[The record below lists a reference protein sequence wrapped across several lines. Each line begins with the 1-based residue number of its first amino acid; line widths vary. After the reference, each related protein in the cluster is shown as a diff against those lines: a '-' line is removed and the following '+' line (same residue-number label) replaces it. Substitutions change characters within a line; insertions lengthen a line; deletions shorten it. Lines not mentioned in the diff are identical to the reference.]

1 MIHSMTGYGKSV
13 LQLPNKT
20 ISIEIKSLNS
30 KSLDLNMRM
39 PSMYRSKELDLR
51 KAVASKLGRGKV
63 DFSLYVEITGEETHT
78 NVNPTVVNKY
88 IQQLEAVSTG
98 TKMQFLQMAIKMP
111 DALSTDEAEWD
122 DIQKEILKALEKIS
136 HYRLEEG
143 KVLEA
148 DFAKRVDIISN
159 LLEKVLEVD
168 SERLTNV
175 RERLHKGVSE
185 LKEKHDENRFEQELV
200 YYIEKFDIT
209 EEKVRLQNHLEY
221 FIKTLESN
229 ESNGK
234 KLGFISQE
242 MGREIN
248 TIGSKAN
255 FAPMQKLVVNGK
267 KLGFISQEMGRE
279 INTIGSKA
287 NFAPMQKL
295 VVQMKDELEKIKE
308 QLLNVL

>member
-39 PSMYRSKELDLR
+39 PSIYRSKELDLR
-51 KAVASKLGRGKV
+51 KTVAAKLSRGKV
-63 DFSLYVEITGEETHT
+63 DFSLYFETTSEETQT
-78 NVNPTVVNKY
+78 NVNAAVVNKY
-88 IQQLEAVSTG
+88 INQLEAMSTG

-111 DALSTDEAEWD
+111 EALSTERNDIDESEWG
-122 DIQKEILKALEKIS
+122 DIQKGIRNALDSIS

-148 DFAKRVDIISN
+148 DFTKRVGIISK
-159 LLEKVLEVD
+159 LLGEVLEID
-168 SERLTNV
+168 PERLKNV
-175 RERLHKGVSE
+175 RERLNKGVSE
-185 LKEKHDENRFEQELV
+185 LKEKYDENRFEQELV

-209 EEKVRLQNHLEY
+209 EEKVRLQNHLEF
-221 FIKTLESN
+221 FIKTLDSN
-229 ESNGK
+229 ES
-234 KLGFISQE
+234 
-242 MGREIN
+242 
-248 TIGSKAN
+248 
-255 FAPMQKLVVNGK
+255 NGK

>member
-51 KAVASKLGRGKV
+51 KLIASKLNRGKV
-63 DFSLYVEITGEETHT
+63 DFSLFFESTGEVTPA

-88 IQQLEAVSTG
+88 IEQLEGLVTG
-98 TKMQFLQMAIKMP
+98 NKMDLLQMAIKMP
-111 DALSTDEAEWD
+111 DAISTEREDIDESEWA
-122 DIQKEILKALEKIS
+122 DIQNGVLNALENLKAYRMEEGNVLELDFTKRIS
-136 HYRLEEG
+136 H
-143 KVLEA
+143 
-148 DFAKRVDIISN
+148 ISN
-159 LLEKVLEVD
+159 LLEQVLEID
-168 SERLTNV
+168 PERITNV

-185 LKEKHDENRFEQELV
+185 LKEKYDENRFEQELV

-221 FIKTLESN
+221 FTKTLNSDN
-229 ESNGK
+229 SNGK

-242 MGREIN
+242 I
-248 TIGSKAN
+248 
-255 FAPMQKLVVNGK
+255 
-267 KLGFISQEMGRE
+267 GRE